1 MPVSQRGQCHPAT
14 VPGYRLSMQNVMGE
28 GEEVFIRPCPA
39 YRGGGGGGDSS
50 DSGDSGDGYRNFIH
64 L

>member
-50 DSGDSGDGYRNFIH
+50 DIDFIG